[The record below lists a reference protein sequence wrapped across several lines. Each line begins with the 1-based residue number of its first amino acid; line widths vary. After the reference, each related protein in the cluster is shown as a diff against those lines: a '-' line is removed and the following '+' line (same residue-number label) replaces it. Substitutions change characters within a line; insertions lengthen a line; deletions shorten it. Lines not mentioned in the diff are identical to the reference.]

1 MNPPPRK
8 TKSKRVDC
16 VREQLVVN
24 RRRHYFHV
32 YVIFIDNLILVYH
45 MTVLL
50 FFNAID
56 LTMYDKD
63 SSLNELEGETS
74 LVTFNIFKPK
84 LVTFHNPRGYSAFSP
99 I

>member
-1 MNPPPRK
+1 
-8 TKSKRVDC
+8 
-16 VREQLVVN
+16 
-24 RRRHYFHV
+24 
-32 YVIFIDNLILVYH
+32 